1 MKLFHYLYTM
11 KRYWKKDK
19 VKDLT
24 DKELIMFVRYMQKF
38 CVENLGVNNRKRTK
52 LSCELE
58 EDKSKNYGWY
68 CPTLNKIVITLPNCK
83 TIGQLTTTFIHEYT
97 HSLQPCLTKYNKLL
111 RSYGY
116 IKHPFEIEARAN
128 EKIYTNLLLSEF
140 RKTL

>member
-1 MKLFHYLYTM
+1 M

-19 VKDLT
+19 VSDLT
-24 DKELIMFVRYMQKF
+24 KKELYTFIRGMYDL
-38 CVENLGVNNRKRTK
+38 CVDNLGVNNRKRTK

-58 EDKSKNYGWY
+58 YISSKNYGWY
-68 CPTLNKIVITLPNCK
+68 CPIDNKIIISIYNCK

-128 EKIYTNLLLSEF
+128 EKIYTNLLLREF